1 MEKNLKNIYMYIHV
15 CVTESLQ
22 TWQHNFE
29 PIQHCKLTILQLK
42 KNKKNKVYR
51 LSHGYSIL
59 FAYMIY

>member
-29 PIQHCKLTILQLK
+29 PIQHYKLTILQLK
-42 KNKKNKVYR
+42 KNKKIR
-51 LSHGYSIL
+51 FIGYLMVIAFCL
-59 FAYMIY
+59 LI